1 MSDALSESGA
11 AGHLTQA
18 FDTGMLHVSLTRG
31 DRMRSSAYDP
41 KAAKQTV
48 SLTINSDLYAQ
59 AKRFGINAS
68 QVAEEAL
75 GQEVARRKA
84 ERLRE
89 EVRRDL
95 EALDAYE
102 AKHGSFAEMVREH
115 YQPSDDDA
123 P

>member
-1 MSDALSESGA
+1 MRA
-11 AGHLTQA
+11 AP
-18 FDTGMLHVSLTRG
+18 
-31 DRMRSSAYDP
+31 YDV

-48 SLTINSDLYAQ
+48 SLTINSDLYSQ
-59 AKRFGINAS
+59 ARRFGINTS
-68 QVAEEAL
+68 QIAEEAL
-75 GQEVARRKA
+75 AQEVARRNA

-102 AKHGSFAEMVREH
+102 AKHGSFAEMVRRH
-115 YQPSDDDA
+115 YEPNSDDA

>member
-1 MSDALSESGA
+1 
-11 AGHLTQA
+11 
-18 FDTGMLHVSLTRG
+18 
-31 DRMRSSAYDP
+31 MRSLPYNP

-48 SLTINSDLYAQ
+48 SLTINSDLYAS

-68 QVAEEAL
+68 QIAEEAL
-75 GQEVARRKA
+75 AQEVAKRTA

-89 EVRRDL
+89 DARRDL

-102 AKHGSFAEMVREH
+102 AKYGSFAEMVREH
-115 YQPSDDDA
+115 YQPAGDDK